1 MPWPRG
7 GSERT
12 GSAVD
17 DTPGNAV
24 LYEEIADHIALVTLN
39 RPEKRNAINAA
50 IAQGLDEAVKRAE
63 ADTNIRVVILTSSH
77 ESVFCAGADLS
88 GVAGGDAR
96 TLLYTPDGGFAGF
109 VHQKRR
115 KPWIAAG
122 RGAIVAGGLE
132 ICLACDMIVVAE
144 GSKLGLPEVKRS
156 LIAGAGGVERL
167 PKVIPRAIAIEMI
180 ATGNPI
186 DARRA
191 YEIGLVNRVV
201 PSDQLMEVAVA
212 LAKEIAENAPLAVY
226 GAIGVAKAAQ
236 NLPDEEAQHLVE
248 AALELI
254 RDSDDFKEGPRAF
267 VEKRAPVWKG
277 R

>member
-1 MPWPRG
+1 M
-7 GSERT
+7 
-12 GSAVD
+12 D
-17 DTPGNAV
+17 DKPGNEV

-39 RPEKRNAINAA
+39 RPEKRNAVNAA
-50 IAQGLDEAVKRAE
+50 IAQGLDAAVKRAE

-88 GVAGGDAR
+88 EVAGGNAR

-109 VHQKRR
+109 DHQKRR

-122 RGAIVAGGLE
+122 RGSILAGGLE

-186 DARRA
+186 DAGRA
-191 YEIGLVNRVV
+191 YEIGLVNQAHLKRAQESESRDQPRERP
-201 PSDQLMEVAVA
+201 PSILKLTEEDW
-212 LAKEIAENAPLAVY
+212 LAKYRKEGRP
-226 GAIGVAKAAQ
+226 
-236 NLPDEEAQHLVE
+236 LPDGSTSE
-248 AALELI
+248 
-254 RDSDDFKEGPRAF
+254 
-267 VEKRAPVWKG
+267 
-277 R
+277 

>member
-1 MPWPRG
+1 M
-7 GSERT
+7 
-12 GSAVD
+12 
-17 DTPGNAV
+17 
-24 LYEEIADHIALVTLN
+24 
-39 RPEKRNAINAA
+39 
-50 IAQGLDEAVKRAE
+50 
-63 ADTNIRVVILTSSH
+63 
-77 ESVFCAGADLS
+77 
-88 GVAGGDAR
+88 
-96 TLLYTPDGGFAGF
+96 
-109 VHQKRR
+109 
-115 KPWIAAG
+115 
-122 RGAIVAGGLE
+122 AGGLE

-144 GSKLGLPEVKRS
+144 GSRLGLPEVKRS

-186 DARRA
+186 DAGRA

-236 NLPDEEAQHLVE
+236 IVPDEEAQHLVE
-248 AALELI
+248 AALDLI